1 MFCTHCGATLP
12 EGSRFCTSC
21 GQPVVTPVP
30 RQEADPSQTVVAP
43 AGAQPAPVSAQ
54 PTTYLDQG
62 LTTPVSPGPI
72 TEPLFPECSAEE
84 PAQVAP
90 QPTVAYPCFNQGG
103 TQQTYGA
110 GAQQTYQAP
119 VQQAYDAGV
128 QQTYQAP
135 AQQAYD
141 AGVQQTYQAPAQPAY
156 QSVPQQPAYG
166 YGQSSTGQT
175 PQKGMSRGTLAA
187 IITAIVLVAAAAAV
201 FIVLDPLGVI
211 APKHEAPATNV
222 AAESQPAK
230 TKPAQTTPATQPATT
245 DAATT
250 QSATP
255 ANSDY
260 ILPDVQTRVYSTAE
274 LEQLST
280 DELWYAR
287 NEIYARHGRGF
298 RNPELQSYF
307 NSKTWYTRNPI
318 DPDTFDSTV
327 TLSATEQQNADAIK
341 AIEQA
346 RGSSNL

>member
-21 GQPVVTPVP
+21 GQPVVAPVP
-30 RQEADPSQTVVAP
+30 RQEAGPSQTVVAP
-43 AGAQPAPVSAQ
+43 AGAQPTPMSAQ

-62 LTTPVSPGPI
+62 LTTPVSPEPI

-84 PAQVAP
+84 PAQMAS
-90 QPTVAYPCFNQGG
+90 QPTVAYPHYNQGG
-103 TQQTYGA
+103 T
-110 GAQQTYQAP
+110 
-119 VQQAYDAGV
+119 QQAYDAGV

-156 QSVPQQPAYG
+156 QSVPQQPAYD
-166 YGQSSTGQT
+166 YGQNSVGQT

-187 IITAIVLVAAAAAV
+187 VIAAIVLVAAAAAV

-211 APKHEAPATNV
+211 APKHEAPATSV
-222 AAESQPAK
+222 AAESQPAQS
-230 TKPAQTTPATQPATT
+230 KPAKTAPATQPAAT

-250 QSATP
+250 QSVTP
-255 ANSDY
+255 ASGDY

-287 NEIYARHGRGF
+287 NEIFARHGRGF

-307 NSKTWYTRNPI
+307 NSKPWYTRNPI

>member
-1 MFCTHCGATLP
+1 MFCTRCGATLP

-43 AGAQPAPVSAQ
+43 ANAQPTLVSAQ
-54 PTTYLDQG
+54 PTTHLDQG
-62 LTTPVSPGPI
+62 LTTPVSPEPI
-72 TEPLFPECSAEE
+72 TEPLFPECGAEE
-84 PAQVAP
+84 PAQMTS
-90 QPTVAYPCFNQGG
+90 QPTVAYPHFTQGG

-110 GAQQTYQAP
+110 GT
-119 VQQAYDAGV
+119 

-135 AQQAYD
+135 AQQ
-141 AGVQQTYQAPAQPAY
+141 TYQAPAQPVY
-156 QSVPQQPAYG
+156 QSVPQQPAYD
-166 YGQSSTGQT
+166 YGQNSVGQT

-187 IITAIVLVAAAAAV
+187 IIAAIVLVAAAAAV
-201 FIVLDPLGVI
+201 FIVLDPLGVV
-211 APKHEAPATNV
+211 APKHETPATNV
-222 AAESQPAK
+222 AAESQPAE
-230 TKPAQTTPATQPATT
+230 TKPAETTPATQPAAT

-250 QSATP
+250 QSAAP
-255 ANSDY
+255 ASSDY

-287 NEIYARHGRGF
+287 NEIFARHGRGF

-307 NSKTWYTRNPI
+307 NSKPWYTRSPI

>member
-62 LTTPVSPGPI
+62 LTTPVSPEPI
-72 TEPLFPECSAEE
+72 TEPLFPECGAEE
-84 PAQVAP
+84 PTQVAP
-90 QPTVAYPCFNQGG
+90 QPTVAYPHFNQGG
-103 TQQTYGA
+103 AQQTYGA
-110 GAQQTYQAP
+110 GA
-119 VQQAYDAGV
+119 
-128 QQTYQAP
+128 
-135 AQQAYD
+135 
-141 AGVQQTYQAPAQPAY
+141 QQTYQAPAQPAY
-156 QSVPQQPAYG
+156 QSVPQQPAYD
-166 YGQSSTGQT
+166 YGQNSVSQT

-187 IITAIVLVAAAAAV
+187 VIAAIVLVAAAAAV

-211 APKHEAPATNV
+211 APKHETPATNV

-230 TKPAQTTPATQPATT
+230 TKPAQTTPATQPAAT

-255 ANSDY
+255 ASSDY

-307 NSKTWYTRNPI
+307 NSKPWYTRNPI

>member
-30 RQEADPSQTVVAP
+30 RQEADPSQAVVAP
-43 AGAQPAPVSAQ
+43 ANAQPTPVSAQ

-62 LTTPVSPGPI
+62 LTTPVSPEPI
-72 TEPLFPECSAEE
+72 TEPLFPECGAEE

-90 QPTVAYPCFNQGG
+90 QPTVAYPYFNQGG
-103 TQQTYGA
+103 AQQTYGA
-110 GAQQTYQAP
+110 S
-119 VQQAYDAGV
+119 
-128 QQTYQAP
+128 
-135 AQQAYD
+135 
-141 AGVQQTYQAPAQPAY
+141 VQQTYQAPAQPTY
-156 QSVPQQPAYG
+156 QSVPQQPAYD
-166 YGQSSTGQT
+166 YGQNSVGQT

-187 IITAIVLVAAAAAV
+187 IITAIVLFAAAAAV

-211 APKHEAPATNV
+211 APKHEVPATNV

-307 NSKTWYTRNPI
+307 NSKPWYTRNPI

>member
-1 MFCTHCGATLP
+1 MFCTRCGATLP

-30 RQEADPSQTVVAP
+30 RQEAGPSQTVIAP
-43 AGAQPAPVSAQ
+43 AGAQPTPMSAQ

-62 LTTPVSPGPI
+62 LTTPVSPEPI

-84 PAQVAP
+84 PAQMTS
-90 QPTVAYPCFNQGG
+90 QPTVAYPHSNQGG
-103 TQQTYGA
+103 TQQAYGA
-110 GAQQTYQAP
+110 
-119 VQQAYDAGV
+119 D
-128 QQTYQAP
+128 
-135 AQQAYD
+135 
-141 AGVQQTYQAPAQPAY
+141 VQQTYQAPAQPAY
-156 QSVPQQPAYG
+156 QSVPQQPAYD
-166 YGQSSTGQT
+166 YGQSSVGQT

-187 IITAIVLVAAAAAV
+187 IIAAIVLVAAAAVV

-211 APKHEAPATNV
+211 APKHKAPATSV
-222 AAESQPAK
+222 AAESQPAQS
-230 TKPAQTTPATQPATT
+230 KPAKTAPATQPAAT

-250 QSATP
+250 QSVTP
-255 ANSDY
+255 ASGDY

-280 DELWYAR
+280 DELWYAH
-287 NEIYARHGRGF
+287 NEIFARHGRGF

-307 NSKTWYTRNPI
+307 NSKPWYTRNPI

>member
-30 RQEADPSQTVVAP
+30 RQEAGPSQTVVAP
-43 AGAQPAPVSAQ
+43 AGAQPTPVSAQ

-62 LTTPVSPGPI
+62 LTTPVSPEPI

-84 PAQVAP
+84 PAQMAS
-90 QPTVAYPCFNQGG
+90 QPTVAYPHFNQGG
-103 TQQTYGA
+103 TQQAYGA
-110 GAQQTYQAP
+110 
-119 VQQAYDAGV
+119 D
-128 QQTYQAP
+128 
-135 AQQAYD
+135 
-141 AGVQQTYQAPAQPAY
+141 VQQTYQAPAQPAY
-156 QSVPQQPAYG
+156 QSVPQQPAYD
-166 YGQSSTGQT
+166 YGQNSASQT

-187 IITAIVLVAAAAAV
+187 VIAAIVLVAAAAAV

-211 APKHEAPATNV
+211 APKHEAPATSV
-222 AAESQPAK
+222 AAESQPAQS
-230 TKPAQTTPATQPATT
+230 KPAKTAPATQPAAT
-245 DAATT
+245 DTATT

-260 ILPDVQTRVYSTAE
+260 ILPDAQTRVYSTAE

-287 NEIYARHGRGF
+287 NEIFARHGRGF

-307 NSKTWYTRNPI
+307 NSKPWYTRNPI

>member
-43 AGAQPAPVSAQ
+43 ASAQSAPMSAQ

-62 LTTPVSPGPI
+62 LTTPVSPEPI
-72 TEPLFPECSAEE
+72 TEPLFPERGAEE
-84 PAQVAP
+84 PAQVAS
-90 QPTVAYPCFNQGG
+90 QPTVAYPYFNQDG
-103 TQQTYGA
+103 T
-110 GAQQTYQAP
+110 
-119 VQQAYDAGV
+119 

-135 AQQAYD
+135 AQQ
-141 AGVQQTYQAPAQPAY
+141 TYQAPAQPVY
-156 QSVPQQPAYG
+156 QSVPQQPAYD
-166 YGQSSTGQT
+166 YGQSSTSQT
-175 PQKGMSRGTLAA
+175 SQNGMSRGTLAA
-187 IITAIVLVAAAAAV
+187 VIAAIVLVAAAAAV
-201 FIVLDPLGVI
+201 FIVLDPPGVI
-211 APKHEAPATNV
+211 APKHEAPATSAV
-222 AAESQPAK
+222 AESQPAES
-230 TKPAQTTPATQPATT
+230 KPVETAPATQPATS

-250 QSATP
+250 QSVTP
-255 ANSDY
+255 ASGDY

-287 NEIYARHGRGF
+287 NEIFARHGRGF

-307 NSKTWYTRNPI
+307 NSKPWYTRNPI

>member
-30 RQEADPSQTVVAP
+30 RQEAGPSQTVVAP
-43 AGAQPAPVSAQ
+43 AGAQPTPMSAQ

-62 LTTPVSPGPI
+62 ITTPVSPEPI
-72 TEPLFPECSAEE
+72 TEPLFPECGAEE
-84 PAQVAP
+84 PAQMAS
-90 QPTVAYPCFNQGG
+90 QPTVAYPHFNQGG
-103 TQQTYGA
+103 TQQAYGA
-110 GAQQTYQAP
+110 GA
-119 VQQAYDAGV
+119 

-141 AGVQQTYQAPAQPAY
+141 ASVQQTYQAPAQPVY
-156 QSVPQQPAYG
+156 QSVPQQPAYD
-166 YGQSSTGQT
+166 YGQNSVGQT

-187 IITAIVLVAAAAAV
+187 IIAAIVLVAAAAAV
-201 FIVLDPLGVI
+201 FIVLDPLGVV
-211 APKHEAPATNV
+211 APKHETPATNV
-222 AAESQPAK
+222 AAESQPAE
-230 TKPAQTTPATQPATT
+230 TKPVETTPATQPAAT

-250 QSATP
+250 QSVTP
-255 ANSDY
+255 ASGDY

-287 NEIYARHGRGF
+287 NEIFARHGRGF

-307 NSKTWYTRNPI
+307 NSKPWYTRSPI

>member
-1 MFCTHCGATLP
+1 MFCTRCGATLP

-43 AGAQPAPVSAQ
+43 ANTQPAPTGAQPA
-54 PTTYLDQG
+54 TYLDQG
-62 LTTPVSPGPI
+62 LTAPVSPEPI
-72 TEPLFPECSAEE
+72 TEPLFPERGAEE
-84 PAQVAP
+84 PAQMAS
-90 QPTVAYPCFNQGG
+90 QPTVAYPHFNQGG
-103 TQQTYGA
+103 TQQ
-110 GAQQTYQAP
+110 
-119 VQQAYDAGV
+119 AYDADV

-135 AQQAYD
+135 AQAI
-141 AGVQQTYQAPAQPAY
+141 Y
-156 QSVPQQPAYG
+156 QSVPQQPAYD
-166 YGQSSTGQT
+166 YGQNSVNQT

-201 FIVLDPLGVI
+201 FVILDPLGVI
-211 APKHEAPATNV
+211 APKHETPATNV

-250 QSATP
+250 QSTTP

-307 NSKTWYTRNPI
+307 NSKPWYTRNPI

>member
-21 GQPVVTPVP
+21 GQPVVTPVS

-62 LTTPVSPGPI
+62 LTTPVSPEPI

-103 TQQTYGA
+103 A
-110 GAQQTYQAP
+110 
-119 VQQAYDAGV
+119 

-135 AQQAYD
+135 AQA
-141 AGVQQTYQAPAQPAY
+141 VY
-156 QSVPQQPAYG
+156 QSVPQQPVYD
-166 YGQSSTGQT
+166 YGQNSVGQT

-187 IITAIVLVAAAAAV
+187 IIAAIVLVAAAAAV

-245 DAATT
+245 DATT
-250 QSATP
+250 AQSATP
-255 ANSDY
+255 ASSDY

-307 NSKTWYTRNPI
+307 NSKPWYTRNPT

>member
-30 RQEADPSQTVVAP
+30 QQEAGPSQTVVAP
-43 AGAQPAPVSAQ
+43 AGAQPTPMSAQ

-62 LTTPVSPGPI
+62 LTTPVSPEPI

-84 PAQVAP
+84 PAQMAS
-90 QPTVAYPCFNQGG
+90 QPTVAHPHFNQGG
-103 TQQTYGA
+103 TR
-110 GAQQTYQAP
+110 
-119 VQQAYDAGV
+119 
-128 QQTYQAP
+128 
-135 AQQAYD
+135 QAYD

-156 QSVPQQPAYG
+156 QSVPQQPAYD
-166 YGQSSTGQT
+166 YGQSSVGQT

-187 IITAIVLVAAAAAV
+187 IIAAIVLVAAAAVV

-211 APKHEAPATNV
+211 APKHEAPATSV

-230 TKPAQTTPATQPATT
+230 TKPAQTAPATQPATT

-260 ILPDVQTRVYSTAE
+260 ILPDVQTRLYSTAE

-307 NSKTWYTRNPI
+307 NSKPWYTRNPI

>member
-43 AGAQPAPVSAQ
+43 AGAQPVPTDAQ

-62 LTTPVSPGPI
+62 FTTPVSPEPI
-72 TEPLFPECSAEE
+72 TEPLFPECGAEE

-90 QPTVAYPCFNQGG
+90 QPTVAYPYFNQG
-103 TQQTYGA
+103 
-110 GAQQTYQAP
+110 GAQQTY
-119 VQQAYDAGV
+119 GV
-128 QQTYQAP
+128 GA
-135 AQQAYD
+135 
-141 AGVQQTYQAPAQPAY
+141 QQTYQAPAQPAY
-156 QSVPQQPAYG
+156 QSVPQQPAYD
-166 YGQSSTGQT
+166 YGQSSTSQT

-187 IITAIVLVAAAAAV
+187 IIAAIVLVAAAAAV

-211 APKHEAPATNV
+211 APKHETPATNV
-222 AAESQPAK
+222 AAESQPAQSQPAK
-230 TKPAQTTPATQPATT
+230 TKPAQTTPATQPATA
-245 DAATT
+245 DAAATR
-250 QSATP
+250 SATP

-307 NSKTWYTRNPI
+307 NSKPWYTRNPI

>member
-21 GQPVVTPVP
+21 GQPVVAPVP
-30 RQEADPSQTVVAP
+30 RQEAGPSQTVVAP
-43 AGAQPAPVSAQ
+43 ASAQPTPMSAQ
-54 PTTYLDQG
+54 PTTHLDQG
-62 LTTPVSPGPI
+62 LTTPVSPEPI

-84 PAQVAP
+84 PAQMTS
-90 QPTVAYPCFNQGG
+90 QPTVAYPHFNQGG
-103 TQQTYGA
+103 TR
-110 GAQQTYQAP
+110 
-119 VQQAYDAGV
+119 
-128 QQTYQAP
+128 
-135 AQQAYD
+135 QAYD

-156 QSVPQQPAYG
+156 QSVPQQPAYD
-166 YGQSSTGQT
+166 YGQSSVGQT

-187 IITAIVLVAAAAAV
+187 IIAAIVLVAAAAAV

-211 APKHEAPATNV
+211 APKHEAPATSV
-222 AAESQPAK
+222 AAESQPAQS
-230 TKPAQTTPATQPATT
+230 KPAKTAPATQPAAT

-250 QSATP
+250 QSVTP
-255 ANSDY
+255 ASGDY

-287 NEIYARHGRGF
+287 NEIFARHGRGF

-307 NSKTWYTRNPI
+307 NSKPWYTRNPI

-327 TLSATEQQNADAIK
+327 ALSATEQQNADAIK

>member
-43 AGAQPAPVSAQ
+43 AGAQPAPTSAQ
-54 PTTYLDQG
+54 PATYLDQG
-62 LTTPVSPGPI
+62 LTTPVSPEPI
-72 TEPLFPECSAEE
+72 TEPLFPECGAEE

-90 QPTVAYPCFNQGG
+90 QPTVAYPHFNQGG
-103 TQQTYGA
+103 T
-110 GAQQTYQAP
+110 
-119 VQQAYDAGV
+119 
-128 QQTYQAP
+128 
-135 AQQAYD
+135 QQAYD

-156 QSVPQQPAYG
+156 QSVPQQPAYD
-166 YGQSSTGQT
+166 YGQSSVGQT

-187 IITAIVLVAAAAAV
+187 IIAAIVLVAAAAVV

-211 APKHEAPATNV
+211 APKHVAPATSV
-222 AAESQPAK
+222 AAESRPAQSQPAK
-230 TKPAQTTPATQPATT
+230 ATPTTQPAAT

-250 QSATP
+250 QSVTP
-255 ANSDY
+255 ASGDY

-280 DELWYAR
+280 DELWYSR
-287 NEIYARHGRGF
+287 NEIFARHGRGF

-307 NSKTWYTRNPI
+307 NSKPWYTRNPI

>member
-30 RQEADPSQTVVAP
+30 RQEAGPSQTVVAP
-43 AGAQPAPVSAQ
+43 AGAQPTPMSAQ
-54 PTTYLDQG
+54 PATYLDQG
-62 LTTPVSPGPI
+62 LTTPVSPEPI
-72 TEPLFPECSAEE
+72 TEPLFPECNAGE
-84 PAQVAP
+84 PAQVTP
-90 QPTVAYPCFNQGG
+90 QPTVAYPHFNQGG
-103 TQQTYGA
+103 TQQVYG
-110 GAQQTYQAP
+110 T
-119 VQQAYDAGV
+119 
-128 QQTYQAP
+128 
-135 AQQAYD
+135 
-141 AGVQQTYQAPAQPAY
+141 GVQQTYQAPAQPVY

-166 YGQSSTGQT
+166 YGQNTTSQT

-187 IITAIVLVAAAAAV
+187 IIAAIVLVAAAAAV
-201 FIVLDPLGVI
+201 FVILDPLGVI
-211 APKHEAPATNV
+211 APKHEAPATSV
-222 AAESQPAK
+222 AAESQPAEA
-230 TKPAQTTPATQPATT
+230 KPAETTPATQPAAT

-250 QSATP
+250 QSVTP
-255 ANSDY
+255 ASGDY

-287 NEIYARHGRGF
+287 NEIFARHGRGF

-307 NSKTWYTRNPI
+307 NSKPWYTRNPI

>member
-30 RQEADPSQTVVAP
+30 RQEAGPSQTVVAP
-43 AGAQPAPVSAQ
+43 AGAQPAPMSAQ

-62 LTTPVSPGPI
+62 LTTPVSPEPI
-72 TEPLFPECSAEE
+72 TEPLFPECGAEE
-84 PAQVAP
+84 PAQMAS
-90 QPTVAYPCFNQGG
+90 QPTVAYPHFNQGG
-103 TQQTYGA
+103 TQQ
-110 GAQQTYQAP
+110 
-119 VQQAYDAGV
+119 AYDTGV

-135 AQQAYD
+135 AQQAYG
-141 AGVQQTYQAPAQPAY
+141 AGAQQTYQAPAQPVY
-156 QSVPQQPAYG
+156 QSVPQQPVYD
-166 YGQSSTGQT
+166 YGQNSVGQT

-187 IITAIVLVAAAAAV
+187 IIAAIVLVAAAAAV

-222 AAESQPAK
+222 AAESQPAQSQPAK

-250 QSATP
+250 QSAAP
-255 ANSDY
+255 ASGDY

-287 NEIYARHGRGF
+287 NEIFARHGRGF

-307 NSKTWYTRNPI
+307 NSKPWYTRNPI

>member
-1 MFCTHCGATLP
+1 MFCTHCGTTLP

-43 AGAQPAPVSAQ
+43 ASAQPAPMSAQ

-62 LTTPVSPGPI
+62 LTTPVSPEPI
-72 TEPLFPECSAEE
+72 TEPLFPERGAEE
-84 PAQVAP
+84 PAQVAS
-90 QPTVAYPCFNQGG
+90 QPTVAYPYFNQDG
-103 TQQTYGA
+103 TQQAYGA
-110 GAQQTYQAP
+110 GT
-119 VQQAYDAGV
+119 

-135 AQQAYD
+135 AQQ
-141 AGVQQTYQAPAQPAY
+141 TYQAPAQPVY
-156 QSVPQQPAYG
+156 QSVPQQPAYD
-166 YGQSSTGQT
+166 YGQSSTSQT
-175 PQKGMSRGTLAA
+175 SQNGMSRGTLAA
-187 IITAIVLVAAAAAV
+187 VIAAIVLVAAAAAV

-211 APKHEAPATNV
+211 APKHEAPATSAV
-222 AAESQPAK
+222 AESQPAES
-230 TKPAQTTPATQPATT
+230 KPVETAPATQPATT
-245 DAATT
+245 DPATA
-250 QSATP
+250 QPATP
-255 ANSDY
+255 ASGDY

-287 NEIYARHGRGF
+287 NEIFARHGRGF

-307 NSKTWYTRNPI
+307 NSKPWYTRNPI

>member
-1 MFCTHCGATLP
+1 M
-12 EGSRFCTSC
+12 TS
-21 GQPVVTPVP
+21 
-30 RQEADPSQTVVAP
+30 
-43 AGAQPAPVSAQ
+43 
-54 PTTYLDQG
+54 
-62 LTTPVSPGPI
+62 
-72 TEPLFPECSAEE
+72 
-84 PAQVAP
+84 
-90 QPTVAYPCFNQGG
+90 QPTVAYPHFNQGG
-103 TQQTYGA
+103 TR
-110 GAQQTYQAP
+110 
-119 VQQAYDAGV
+119 
-128 QQTYQAP
+128 
-135 AQQAYD
+135 QAYD

-156 QSVPQQPAYG
+156 QSVPQQPAYD
-166 YGQSSTGQT
+166 YGQSSTSQT

-187 IITAIVLVAAAAAV
+187 IIAAIVLVAAAAAV

-222 AAESQPAK
+222 AAESQPAQSQPAK
-230 TKPAQTTPATQPATT
+230 TAPETQPAAT

-250 QSATP
+250 QSVTP

-260 ILPDVQTRVYSTAE
+260 ILPDVQTRLYSTAE

-307 NSKTWYTRNPI
+307 NSKPWYTRNPI

>member
-21 GQPVVTPVP
+21 GQPVVTPGP
-30 RQEADPSQTVVAP
+30 RQEAGPSQTVVAP
-43 AGAQPAPVSAQ
+43 ASAQPTPTSAQ

-62 LTTPVSPGPI
+62 LATPVSPEPI
-72 TEPLFPECSAEE
+72 TEPLFPECDAGE
-84 PAQVAP
+84 PAQMAS
-90 QPTVAYPCFNQGG
+90 QPTVAYPHFNQGG
-103 TQQTYGA
+103 TQQAYG
-110 GAQQTYQAP
+110 
-119 VQQAYDAGV
+119 
-128 QQTYQAP
+128 
-135 AQQAYD
+135 

-156 QSVPQQPAYG
+156 QGVPQQPAYD
-166 YGQSSTGQT
+166 YGQNSVGQA

-187 IITAIVLVAAAAAV
+187 IIAAIVLVAAAAAV
-201 FIVLDPLGVI
+201 FVILDPLGVI
-211 APKHEAPATNV
+211 APKHEAPATSV
-222 AAESQPAK
+222 AAESQPAE
-230 TKPAQTTPATQPATT
+230 TKPAQTTPATQPAAT

-250 QSATP
+250 QSVTP
-255 ANSDY
+255 ASGDY

-287 NEIYARHGRGF
+287 NEIFARHGRGF

-307 NSKTWYTRNPI
+307 NSKPWYTRNPI

>member
-43 AGAQPAPVSAQ
+43 ASAQPTPMSAQ

-62 LTTPVSPGPI
+62 LTTPVSPEPI
-72 TEPLFPECSAEE
+72 TEPLFPERGAEE
-84 PAQVAP
+84 PAQVAS
-90 QPTVAYPCFNQGG
+90 QPTVAYPYFNQDG
-103 TQQTYGA
+103 TQQAYGA

-119 VQQAYDAGV
+119 TQQAYGAS
-128 QQTYQAP
+128 T
-135 AQQAYD
+135 
-141 AGVQQTYQAPAQPAY
+141 QQTYQAPAQPVY
-156 QSVPQQPAYG
+156 LSVPQQPAYD
-166 YGQSSTGQT
+166 YGQNAAASQA

-187 IITAIVLVAAAAAV
+187 IIAAIILVAAAAAV

-211 APKHEAPATNV
+211 APKHETPATSA
-222 AAESQPAK
+222 AAESQPAES
-230 TKPAQTTPATQPATT
+230 KPAETTPATQPATT
-245 DAATT
+245 DPATT
-250 QSATP
+250 QP
-255 ANSDY
+255 AIPASGDY

-287 NEIYARHGRGF
+287 NEIFARHGRGF
-298 RNPELQSYF
+298 LNPELQSYF
-307 NSKTWYTRNPI
+307 NSKPWYTRNPI

-346 RGSSNL
+346 RGSSHL

>member
-1 MFCTHCGATLP
+1 MFCTHCGAALP

-21 GQPVVTPVP
+21 GQPVNAPVP

-43 AGAQPAPVSAQ
+43 TGAQPTPTSAQ

-62 LTTPVSPGPI
+62 LTTPVSPEPI
-72 TEPLFPECSAEE
+72 TEPLFPECGAGE
-84 PAQVAP
+84 PGQMAS
-90 QPTVAYPCFNQGG
+90 QPTVAYPHFNQGG
-103 TQQTYGA
+103 T
-110 GAQQTYQAP
+110 
-119 VQQAYDAGV
+119 
-128 QQTYQAP
+128 
-135 AQQAYD
+135 QQAYD

-156 QSVPQQPAYG
+156 QSVPQQPAYD
-166 YGQSSTGQT
+166 YGQNSVDQT

-187 IITAIVLVAAAAAV
+187 VIAAIVLVAAAAAV
-201 FIVLDPLGVI
+201 FVILDPLGVI
-211 APKHEAPATNV
+211 APKHEAPATSA
-222 AAESQPAK
+222 AAESQPAQSRPAK

-255 ANSDY
+255 ANSGY

-298 RNPELQSYF
+298 RNSELQSYF
-307 NSKTWYTRNPI
+307 NSKPWYTRNPI

-327 TLSATEQQNADAIK
+327 ALSTTEKQNADAIK

-346 RGSSNL
+346 RGSSHL

>member
-30 RQEADPSQTVVAP
+30 QQEAGPSQTVIAP
-43 AGAQPAPVSAQ
+43 AGAQPTPMSAQ

-62 LTTPVSPGPI
+62 LTTPVSPEPI

-84 PAQVAP
+84 PAQMAS
-90 QPTVAYPCFNQGG
+90 QPTVAYPHFNQGG
-103 TQQTYGA
+103 T
-110 GAQQTYQAP
+110 
-119 VQQAYDAGV
+119 
-128 QQTYQAP
+128 
-135 AQQAYD
+135 QQAYD

-156 QSVPQQPAYG
+156 QSVPQQPAYD
-166 YGQSSTGQT
+166 YGQNSVGQT
-175 PQKGMSRGTLAA
+175 PQKWMSRGTLAA
-187 IITAIVLVAAAAAV
+187 VIAAIVLVAAAAAV

-211 APKHEAPATNV
+211 APKHEAPATSV
-222 AAESQPAK
+222 AAESQPAQSQ
-230 TKPAQTTPATQPATT
+230 PAKTTPATQPAAT

-255 ANSDY
+255 ASSDY
-260 ILPDVQTRVYSTAE
+260 ILPDAQTRVYSAAE

-287 NEIYARHGRGF
+287 NEIFARHGRGF

-307 NSKTWYTRNPI
+307 NSKPWYTRNPI

>member
-30 RQEADPSQTVVAP
+30 QQEAGPSQTVVAP
-43 AGAQPAPVSAQ
+43 AGAQPTPMSAQ

-62 LTTPVSPGPI
+62 LTTPVSPEPI

-84 PAQVAP
+84 PAQMAS
-90 QPTVAYPCFNQGG
+90 QPTVAHPHFNQGG
-103 TQQTYGA
+103 TR
-110 GAQQTYQAP
+110 
-119 VQQAYDAGV
+119 
-128 QQTYQAP
+128 
-135 AQQAYD
+135 QAYD

-156 QSVPQQPAYG
+156 QSVPQQPAYD
-166 YGQSSTGQT
+166 YGQSSVGQT

-187 IITAIVLVAAAAAV
+187 IIAAIVLVAAAAVV

-211 APKHEAPATNV
+211 APKHEAPATSV

-230 TKPAQTTPATQPATT
+230 TKPAQTTPTTQPAAT

-255 ANSDY
+255 ASGDY

-287 NEIYARHGRGF
+287 NEIFARHGRGF

-307 NSKTWYTRNPI
+307 NSKPWYTRNPI

>member
-43 AGAQPAPVSAQ
+43 ASAQPTPMSAQ

-62 LTTPVSPGPI
+62 LTTPVRPEPV
-72 TEPLFPECSAEE
+72 TEPLFPERGAEE
-84 PAQVAP
+84 PAQVAS
-90 QPTVAYPCFNQGG
+90 QPTVAYPYFNQGG
-103 TQQTYGA
+103 TQQAYGA
-110 GAQQTYQAP
+110 STQQTYQAP
-119 VQQAYDAGV
+119 TQQAYG
-128 QQTYQAP
+128 
-135 AQQAYD
+135 
-141 AGVQQTYQAPAQPAY
+141 AGVQQTYQAPAQPVY
-156 QSVPQQPAYG
+156 QSVPQQPAYD
-166 YGQSSTGQT
+166 YGQSSTSQA

-187 IITAIVLVAAAAAV
+187 VIAVIVLVAAAAAV
-201 FIVLDPLGVI
+201 FIVLDPLNVI
-211 APKHEAPATNV
+211 APKHDVPATSA
-222 AAESQPAK
+222 AAESQPAES
-230 TKPAQTTPATQPATT
+230 KPAETTPATQPATT
-245 DAATT
+245 DPSTT
-250 QSATP
+250 QPATP
-255 ANSDY
+255 ASGDY
-260 ILPDVQTRVYSTAE
+260 ILPDVQTRVYSAAE

-287 NEIYARHGRGF
+287 NEIFARHGRGF

-307 NSKTWYTRNPI
+307 NSKPWYTRNPI

>member
-21 GQPVVTPVP
+21 GQPVVAPVP
-30 RQEADPSQTVVAP
+30 RQEAGPSQTVVAP
-43 AGAQPAPVSAQ
+43 AVAQPTPMSAQ

-62 LTTPVSPGPI
+62 LTTPVSPEPI

-84 PAQVAP
+84 PAQMTS
-90 QPTVAYPCFNQGG
+90 QPTVAYPHFNQGG
-103 TQQTYGA
+103 
-110 GAQQTYQAP
+110 
-119 VQQAYDAGV
+119 
-128 QQTYQAP
+128 
-135 AQQAYD
+135 AQQAYG

-156 QSVPQQPAYG
+156 QSVPQQPAYD
-166 YGQSSTGQT
+166 YGQSSVGQT

-187 IITAIVLVAAAAAV
+187 VIAAIVLVAAAAAV

-211 APKHEAPATNV
+211 APKHEAPATSI
-222 AAESQPAK
+222 AAESQPAQS
-230 TKPAQTTPATQPATT
+230 KPAKTAPATQPAAT

-250 QSATP
+250 QSVTP
-255 ANSDY
+255 ASGDY

-287 NEIYARHGRGF
+287 NEFFARHGRGF

-307 NSKTWYTRNPI
+307 NSKPWYTRNPI

>member
-1 MFCTHCGATLP
+1 MFCTRCGATLP

-30 RQEADPSQTVVAP
+30 RQEAGPSQTVIAP
-43 AGAQPAPVSAQ
+43 ASAQPTPMSAQ
-54 PTTYLDQG
+54 PTTHLDQG
-62 LTTPVSPGPI
+62 LTTPVSPEPI
-72 TEPLFPECSAEE
+72 TEPLFPECGAEE
-84 PAQVAP
+84 PAQMAP
-90 QPTVAYPCFNQGG
+90 QPTVAYPHFNRGG
-103 TQQTYGA
+103 TQQ
-110 GAQQTYQAP
+110 
-119 VQQAYDAGV
+119 AYDTGV

-135 AQQAYD
+135 AQQAYG
-141 AGVQQTYQAPAQPAY
+141 AGAQQTYQAPAQPAY
-156 QSVPQQPAYG
+156 QSVPQQPAYD
-166 YGQSSTGQT
+166 YGQSSVGQT

-187 IITAIVLVAAAAAV
+187 IIAAIVLVAAAAVV

-211 APKHEAPATNV
+211 APKHEAPATSV
-222 AAESQPAK
+222 AAESQPAQSQ
-230 TKPAQTTPATQPATT
+230 PAKTTPTTQPAAT

-250 QSATP
+250 QSVTP
-255 ANSDY
+255 ASGDY

-287 NEIYARHGRGF
+287 NEIFARHGRGF

-307 NSKTWYTRNPI
+307 NSKPWYTRNPI

>member
-1 MFCTHCGATLP
+1 MFCAHCGATLP

-62 LTTPVSPGPI
+62 LTTPVSPEPI
-72 TEPLFPECSAEE
+72 TEPLFPECGAED

-90 QPTVAYPCFNQGG
+90 QPTVAYPYFNQGG
-103 TQQTYGA
+103 T
-110 GAQQTYQAP
+110 
-119 VQQAYDAGV
+119 
-128 QQTYQAP
+128 
-135 AQQAYD
+135 QQAYD

-211 APKHEAPATNV
+211 APKHETPATGV
-222 AAESQPAK
+222 AAESQPAQSQPAK

-245 DAATT
+245 DATTT
-250 QSATP
+250 QSVTP
-255 ANSDY
+255 ANGDY

-298 RNPELQSYF
+298 RNSELQSYF
-307 NSKTWYTRNPI
+307 NSKPWYTRNPI

>member
-43 AGAQPAPVSAQ
+43 AGAQPAPTSAQ
-54 PTTYLDQG
+54 PATYLDQG
-62 LTTPVSPGPI
+62 LTTPVSPEPI
-72 TEPLFPECSAEE
+72 TEPLFPECGAEE
-84 PAQVAP
+84 PTQMAS
-90 QPTVAYPCFNQGG
+90 QPTVAYPHFNQGG
-103 TQQTYGA
+103 T
-110 GAQQTYQAP
+110 
-119 VQQAYDAGV
+119 
-128 QQTYQAP
+128 
-135 AQQAYD
+135 QQAYD
-141 AGVQQTYQAPAQPAY
+141 AGVQQTYQAPAQPVY
-156 QSVPQQPAYG
+156 QSVPQQPAYD
-166 YGQSSTGQT
+166 YGQNSVGQT

-187 IITAIVLVAAAAAV
+187 IIAAIVLVAAAAAV

-211 APKHEAPATNV
+211 APKHEAPATGV

-230 TKPAQTTPATQPATT
+230 TKHAETTPATQPATT
-245 DAATT
+245 DTATT

-255 ANSDY
+255 ASGDY

-287 NEIYARHGRGF
+287 NEIFARHGRGF

-307 NSKTWYTRNPI
+307 NSKPWYTRNPI

>member
-43 AGAQPAPVSAQ
+43 ASAQPAPMSAQ

-62 LTTPVSPGPI
+62 LTTPVSPEPI
-72 TEPLFPECSAEE
+72 TEPLFPERGAEE
-84 PAQVAP
+84 PAQVAS
-90 QPTVAYPCFNQGG
+90 QPTVAYPYFNQDG
-103 TQQTYGA
+103 T
-110 GAQQTYQAP
+110 
-119 VQQAYDAGV
+119 

-135 AQQAYD
+135 AQQ
-141 AGVQQTYQAPAQPAY
+141 TYQAPAQPVY
-156 QSVPQQPAYG
+156 QSVPQQPAYD
-166 YGQSSTGQT
+166 YGQSSTSQT
-175 PQKGMSRGTLAA
+175 SQNGMSRGTLAA
-187 IITAIVLVAAAAAV
+187 VIAAIVLVAAAAAV

-211 APKHEAPATNV
+211 APKHEAPATSAV
-222 AAESQPAK
+222 AESQPAES
-230 TKPAQTTPATQPATT
+230 KPVETAPATQPATT
-245 DAATT
+245 DPATA
-250 QSATP
+250 QPATP
-255 ANSDY
+255 ASGDY

-287 NEIYARHGRGF
+287 NEIFARHGRGF

-307 NSKTWYTRNPI
+307 NSKPWYTRNPI

>member
-30 RQEADPSQTVVAP
+30 RQEAGPSQTVVAP
-43 AGAQPAPVSAQ
+43 AGAQPTPMSAQ
-54 PTTYLDQG
+54 PTTYLDQD
-62 LTTPVSPGPI
+62 LTTPVSPEPI
-72 TEPLFPECSAEE
+72 TEPLFPECGAEG
-84 PAQVAP
+84 PAQMAS
-90 QPTVAYPCFNQGG
+90 QPTVAYPHFNQGG
-103 TQQTYGA
+103 TR
-110 GAQQTYQAP
+110 
-119 VQQAYDAGV
+119 QAYDAGV

-135 AQQAYD
+135 S
-141 AGVQQTYQAPAQPAY
+141 QPAY
-156 QSVPQQPAYG
+156 QSVPQQPAYD
-166 YGQSSTGQT
+166 YGQNSVGQT

-187 IITAIVLVAAAAAV
+187 IIAAIVLVAAAAAV

-211 APKHEAPATNV
+211 APKHEAPATSV
-222 AAESQPAK
+222 AAGSQPAE
-230 TKPAQTTPATQPATT
+230 TKPAETTPATQPAAT

-250 QSATP
+250 QSVTP
-255 ANSDY
+255 ASGDY

-287 NEIYARHGRGF
+287 NEIFARHGRGF

-307 NSKTWYTRNPI
+307 NSKPWYTRNPI

>member
-21 GQPVVTPVP
+21 GQPVVAPVP
-30 RQEADPSQTVVAP
+30 RQEAGPSQTVVAP
-43 AGAQPAPVSAQ
+43 ANTQPTPMSAQ

-72 TEPLFPECSAEE
+72 TEPLFPERSAEE
-84 PAQVAP
+84 PAQMTS
-90 QPTVAYPCFNQGG
+90 QPTVAYPHFNQGG
-103 TQQTYGA
+103 TR
-110 GAQQTYQAP
+110 
-119 VQQAYDAGV
+119 QAYDAGV

-135 AQQAYD
+135 AQL
-141 AGVQQTYQAPAQPAY
+141 AY
-156 QSVPQQPAYG
+156 QSVPQQPAYD
-166 YGQSSTGQT
+166 YGQSSVGQT

-187 IITAIVLVAAAAAV
+187 IIAAIVLVAAAAVV

-211 APKHEAPATNV
+211 APKHEAPATSV
-222 AAESQPAK
+222 AAESQPAQSQ
-230 TKPAQTTPATQPATT
+230 PAKTTPATQPAAT

-250 QSATP
+250 QSVTP
-255 ANSDY
+255 ASGDY

-287 NEIYARHGRGF
+287 NEIFARHARGF

-307 NSKTWYTRNPI
+307 NSKSWYTRNPI
-318 DPDTFDSTV
+318 DSDTFDSTV
-327 TLSATEQQNADAIK
+327 ALSATEQQNADAIK

>member
-21 GQPVVTPVP
+21 GQPVVAPVP
-30 RQEADPSQTVVAP
+30 RQEAGPSQTVVAP
-43 AGAQPAPVSAQ
+43 ANTQPTPMSAQ

-62 LTTPVSPGPI
+62 LTTPVSPEPI
-72 TEPLFPECSAEE
+72 TEPLFPERSAEE
-84 PAQVAP
+84 PAQMTS
-90 QPTVAYPCFNQGG
+90 QPTVAYPHFNQGG
-103 TQQTYGA
+103 T
-110 GAQQTYQAP
+110 
-119 VQQAYDAGV
+119 QQAYDAGV

-135 AQQAYD
+135 
-141 AGVQQTYQAPAQPAY
+141 TQPAY
-156 QSVPQQPAYG
+156 QSVPQQPAYD
-166 YGQSSTGQT
+166 YGQSSVGQT

-187 IITAIVLVAAAAAV
+187 IIAAIVLVAAAAAV

-211 APKHEAPATNV
+211 APKHEAPATSV
-222 AAESQPAK
+222 AAESQPAQS
-230 TKPAQTTPATQPATT
+230 KPAKTAPATQPAAT

-250 QSATP
+250 QSVTP
-255 ANSDY
+255 ASGDY

-287 NEIYARHGRGF
+287 NEIFARHGRGF

-307 NSKTWYTRNPI
+307 NSKPWYTRNPI
-318 DPDTFDSTV
+318 DPDTFYSTV

>member
-21 GQPVVTPVP
+21 GQPVVTPVS

-43 AGAQPAPVSAQ
+43 AGAQPAPTDAQ

-62 LTTPVSPGPI
+62 LTTPVSPEPI
-72 TEPLFPECSAEE
+72 TEPLFPECGAEE

-90 QPTVAYPCFNQGG
+90 QPTVAYPYFNQGG
-103 TQQTYGA
+103 
-110 GAQQTYQAP
+110 
-119 VQQAYDAGV
+119 
-128 QQTYQAP
+128 

-156 QSVPQQPAYG
+156 QSVPQQSAYG

-211 APKHEAPATNV
+211 APKHETPATNV
-222 AAESQPAK
+222 AAESQPAQSQPAK

-255 ANSDY
+255 ANGDY

-307 NSKTWYTRNPI
+307 NSKPWYTRNPI

>member
-21 GQPVVTPVP
+21 GQPVVAPVP
-30 RQEADPSQTVVAP
+30 RQEAGPSQTVVAP
-43 AGAQPAPVSAQ
+43 AGAQPTPMSAQ

-62 LTTPVSPGPI
+62 LTTPVSPEPI
-72 TEPLFPECSAEE
+72 TEPLFPECGDEE
-84 PAQVAP
+84 PAQMAS
-90 QPTVAYPCFNQGG
+90 QPTVAYPHFNQGG
-103 TQQTYGA
+103 
-110 GAQQTYQAP
+110 
-119 VQQAYDAGV
+119 
-128 QQTYQAP
+128 

-156 QSVPQQPAYG
+156 QSVPQQPAYD
-166 YGQSSTGQT
+166 YGQNSVGQT

-187 IITAIVLVAAAAAV
+187 VIAAIVLVAAAAAA

-211 APKHEAPATNV
+211 APKHEAPATSV
-222 AAESQPAK
+222 AAESQPAQS
-230 TKPAQTTPATQPATT
+230 KPAKTAPATQPAAT

-250 QSATP
+250 QSVTP
-255 ANSDY
+255 ASGDY

-287 NEIYARHGRGF
+287 NEIFARHGRGF

-307 NSKTWYTRNPI
+307 NSKPWYTRNPI

>member
-30 RQEADPSQTVVAP
+30 RQEAGPSQTVVAP
-43 AGAQPAPVSAQ
+43 AGAQPAPMSAQ

-62 LTTPVSPGPI
+62 LTTPVSPEPI
-72 TEPLFPECSAEE
+72 TEPLFPECGDEE
-84 PAQVAP
+84 PAQMAS
-90 QPTVAYPCFNQGG
+90 QPTVAYPHFNQGG
-103 TQQTYGA
+103 
-110 GAQQTYQAP
+110 
-119 VQQAYDAGV
+119 
-128 QQTYQAP
+128 

-156 QSVPQQPAYG
+156 QSVPQQPAYD
-166 YGQSSTGQT
+166 YGQNSVGQT

-187 IITAIVLVAAAAAV
+187 VIAAIVLVAAAAAV

-211 APKHEAPATNV
+211 APKHEVPATSV
-222 AAESQPAK
+222 AAESQPAQS
-230 TKPAQTTPATQPATT
+230 KPAKTAPATQPAAT

-250 QSATP
+250 QSVTP
-255 ANSDY
+255 ASGDY

-287 NEIYARHGRGF
+287 NEIFARHGRGF

-307 NSKTWYTRNPI
+307 NSKPWYTRNPI

>member
-21 GQPVVTPVP
+21 GQPVVAPVP
-30 RQEADPSQTVVAP
+30 RQEAGPSQTVVAP
-43 AGAQPAPVSAQ
+43 AGAQPTPMSAQ

-62 LTTPVSPGPI
+62 LTTPVSPEPI

-84 PAQVAP
+84 PAQMAS
-90 QPTVAYPCFNQGG
+90 QPTVAHPHFNQGG
-103 TQQTYGA
+103 TR
-110 GAQQTYQAP
+110 
-119 VQQAYDAGV
+119 
-128 QQTYQAP
+128 
-135 AQQAYD
+135 QAYD

-156 QSVPQQPAYG
+156 QSVPQQPAYD
-166 YGQSSTGQT
+166 YGQSSVGQT

-187 IITAIVLVAAAAAV
+187 IIAAIVLVAAAAVV

-211 APKHEAPATNV
+211 APKHEAPATSV

-230 TKPAQTTPATQPATT
+230 TKPAQTAPATQPATT

-260 ILPDVQTRVYSTAE
+260 ILPDVQTRLYSTAE

-307 NSKTWYTRNPI
+307 NSKPWYTRNPI